1 MICLRRA
8 MSAVLVHESGIV
20 ENVGVAVGIEQ
31 QANSVQYVFTFPVS
45 VATNKN
51 FGCRPTARN
60 IGRRQCHTLALH
72 GLKCEGSRCNR
83 VASPFLSKVIS
94 TFVSAGRQLEIR

>member
-31 QANSVQYVFTFPVS
+31 QANSVQYVFTFSVS

-72 GLKCEGSRCNR
+72 GLKCERSRCNR

>member
-1 MICLRRA
+1 

-60 IGRRQCHTLALH
+60 IG
-72 GLKCEGSRCNR
+72 S
-83 VASPFLSKVIS
+83 VIHWPCM
-94 TFVSAGRQLEIR
+94 V

>member
-1 MICLRRA
+1 

-45 VATNKN
+45 VL
-51 FGCRPTARN
+51 GL
-60 IGRRQCHTLALH
+60 TLHCMAAYKITTLL
-72 GLKCEGSRCNR
+72 GL
-83 VASPFLSKVIS
+83 L
-94 TFVSAGRQLEIR
+94 

>member
-1 MICLRRA
+1 

-51 FGCRPTARN
+51 FGCQPTARN
-60 IGRRQCHTLALH
+60 IGRRQCHTLA
-72 GLKCEGSRCNR
+72 CM
-83 VASPFLSKVIS
+83 V
-94 TFVSAGRQLEIR
+94 